1 MNMNVLKRV
10 EALRE
15 YMESRDID
23 ASLIIDPLNQY
34 YLTGFYAIIY
44 SRPIMT
50 IITGENTDIIVPAL
64 EEEHAKEEAI
74 VDNIHV
80 YYEHPLGE
88 EFPKDPI
95 KILNNILEKHS
106 VRNLGV
112 EVSKIPHSLAEAL
125 SKKFSIKDVGEKIA
139 EMRLIKDKEEIEL
152 IEKAAELADIGVKES
167 IMNTRPGMTE
177 LEIDA
182 IGTKAILEAAAS
194 KHPGARVDLFVMSPS
209 GPERTSMPH
218 VFSISRKVKE
228 GDVIIHSRQVGL
240 LGYRAESE
248 RTYFVR
254 KVSKEYAEMF
264 EVMLEAQKKAIESIK
279 PGVTCSQV
287 DHAARSVI
295 SEAGYEQYFIH
306 RTGHGL
312 GLSSHEGPYL
322 RFDSEQK
329 LLPGMVVSVEPGFYI
344 PKVGGFRHSD
354 TVVVTDDGKK
364 VLTKVPRDIDSLVV

>member
-1 MNMNVLKRV
+1 MNVLKRV

-112 EVSKIPHSLAEAL
+112 EVSKIPYSLAEAL